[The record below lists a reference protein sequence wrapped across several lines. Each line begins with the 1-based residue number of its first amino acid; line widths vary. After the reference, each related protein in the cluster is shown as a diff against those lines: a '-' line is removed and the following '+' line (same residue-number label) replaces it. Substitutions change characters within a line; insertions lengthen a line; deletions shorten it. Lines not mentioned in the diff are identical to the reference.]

1 MSPEWKG
8 AVDLMSCHRNRVTVT
23 EYGIAGLAAAAS
35 ATAQVAGKIRR
46 GYIPAMAAL
55 EINAELDAL
64 LTQFAKAQGR
74 PKAAL
79 AHEAVAQY
87 LEDLEDYALAEEA
100 LRDYDPS
107 KNVSLEVV
115 ARELGLDH

>member
-1 MSPEWKG
+1 
-8 AVDLMSCHRNRVTVT
+8 
-23 EYGIAGLAAAAS
+23 
-35 ATAQVAGKIRR
+35 
-46 GYIPAMAAL
+46 MAAL
-55 EINAELDAL
+55 EINPELDAL

-107 KNVSLEVV
+107 KNISHEQLK
-115 ARELGLDH
+115 RELGLEN

>member
-1 MSPEWKG
+1 
-8 AVDLMSCHRNRVTVT
+8 
-23 EYGIAGLAAAAS
+23 
-35 ATAQVAGKIRR
+35 
-46 GYIPAMAAL
+46 MAAL
-55 EINAELDAL
+55 EINPELDAL

-107 KNVSLEVV
+107 KNISLAEMK
-115 ARELGLDH
+115 RRLGLDS

>member
-1 MSPEWKG
+1 
-8 AVDLMSCHRNRVTVT
+8 
-23 EYGIAGLAAAAS
+23 
-35 ATAQVAGKIRR
+35 
-46 GYIPAMAAL
+46 MAAL
-55 EINAELDAL
+55 EINPELDAL

-100 LRDYDPS
+100 LKDYDPS
-107 KNVSLEVV
+107 LNVPLEVV
-115 ARELGLDH
+115 VRELGLDH

>member
-1 MSPEWKG
+1 
-8 AVDLMSCHRNRVTVT
+8 
-23 EYGIAGLAAAAS
+23 
-35 ATAQVAGKIRR
+35 
-46 GYIPAMAAL
+46 MAAL
-55 EINAELDAL
+55 ELNPELDAL

-74 PKAAL
+74 PKAVL

-107 KNVSLEVV
+107 KNISHEQLK
-115 ARELGLDH
+115 RELGLEN